1 MTWQLNGL
9 PLHPLLVHFVVVLL
23 PLAAL
28 MLVLGS
34 VWPAA
39 GRKFGVLTPIVALIA
54 LVGVPLATQAGE
66 ALERQT
72 EESAALERHAEL
84 GDHLLPWAIAL
95 FVIAAAQWLWL
106 RRTASRN
113 DAGAPR
119 NDAGDGT
126 RRRPIVGV
134 VLAVAAIA
142 VSAGSVANVV
152 QIGDTGAQAVWSTSD
167 AGSGTAPGGDG
178 DD

>member
-1 MTWQLNGL
+1 MSWQLNGL
-9 PLHPLLVHFVVVLL
+9 PLHPLLVHVVVVLL

-39 GRKFGVLTPIVALIA
+39 RRRFGVLTPIVALIA

-66 ALERQT
+66 ALERQS

-84 GDHLLPWAIAL
+84 GDHLLPWAVAL
-95 FVIAAAQWLWL
+95 FVIAVAQWLWL
-106 RRTASRN
+106 RRSAARS
-113 DAGAPR
+113 GGEGSP
-119 NDAGDGT
+119 
-126 RRRPIVGV
+126 RRRPVVGI

-142 VSAGSVANVV
+142 VSAGSVVNVV
-152 QIGDTGAQAVWSTSD
+152 QIGDTGAQAVWSTPDTSTTGGPAAD
-167 AGSGTAPGGDG
+167 A